1 MCTTSLYGLSLLHAL
16 GVARRELHD
25 FLREYG
31 LQAEL
36 VVNPLTWVLGRDCQ
50 VSHDLWVQAT

>member
-1 MCTTSLYGLSLLHAL
+1 LLHAL

-31 LQAEL
+31 LQAKL
-36 VVNPLTWVLGRDCQ
+36 VVDPLTWVLGRDCQ